1 VNEVLGKLSVGN
13 AITQKKLSK
22 TEVFH

>member
-13 AITQKKLSK
+13 AITQKNLSK